1 MKIVNN
7 SIIFIIRNL
16 FLFNEAEKYLLLKTD

>member
-7 SIIFIIRNL
+7 SIIFITRDL